1 MQAERRKKE
10 FTHFLSR
17 DAAYIQ
23 AQLKY
28 RKMIQKGT
36 VPFCT
41 IFQNVIQLGTV
52 PFCIILSQFAL
63 LTQVG
68 VLEAQEIEHA
78 VQADGVDAL
87 FSSCYNTRF
96 CVEGYA

>member
-1 MQAERRKKE
+1 
-10 FTHFLSR
+10 
-17 DAAYIQ
+17 
-23 AQLKY
+23 
-28 RKMIQKGT
+28 MIQKGT

-68 VLEAQEIEHA
+68 VLETQEIEHA
-78 VQADGVDAL
+78 I
-87 FSSCYNTRF
+87 
-96 CVEGYA
+96 